1 MVLPWHRASSP
12 DAPDLSARHGAG
24 TPRYAICGHVI
35 GTLRV
40 AGRRRSLTST
50 SIGYEEPIAGCTHT
64 RVPDR
69 RVGCAHGFL
78 GSHGIAKKMSGASV
92 DIEETGRP
100 PLPACTNVPHR
111 D

>member
-1 MVLPWHRASSP
+1 MWPADSNIRKTTPAVVRAVLLIAANSCW
-12 DAPDLSARHGAG
+12 
-24 TPRYAICGHVI
+24 
-35 GTLRV
+35 
-40 AGRRRSLTST
+40 LTST
-50 SIGYEEPIAGCTHT
+50 SIGYEEPIAGCTPT

-78 GSHGIAKKMSGASV
+78 GTHEIAKKMSGTSV